1 MGVEKVDIFPEDLL
15 IPWEDTEYNLTQS
28 SVAGEFAHILLVRNT
43 DGGVSNEGPHLYVLS
58 SHFPLEFQTAW
69 RIPSYVT

>member
-43 DGGVSNEGPHLYVLS
+43 DGG
-58 SHFPLEFQTAW
+58 
-69 RIPSYVT
+69 